1 MHPVNEFLDV
11 ISVDTAFPL
20 IRTENGPKFKSGPTR
35 TIVSKTEN
43 EANIFLKLS
52 HHLHFDLKDFLGS
65 HFFLPP
71 PATASCCALQ
81 HAVFFLSCTRS
92 DGPASQAV
100 GGLQGTFPPPREVE
114 LNSRAVGE
122 KIPCHSQDVIL
133 R

>member
-1 MHPVNEFLDV
+1 MLSVTNVPSALFTGGWRMHPVNEFLDV

-43 EANIFLKLS
+43 EANIFLKLLS

-71 PATASCCALQ
+71 PATAS
-81 HAVFFLSCTRS
+81 AVHCNMRFFSSLAQGVTARHLKLS
-92 DGPASQAV
+92 
-100 GGLQGTFPPPREVE
+100 GG
-114 LNSRAVGE
+114 SRAPSHPLE
-122 KIPCHSQDVIL
+122 RLS
-133 R
+133 